1 MKMSNSIRKADTID
15 YYSIVAGI
23 RPGRSPSIYHREH
36 PYYWTDFPNPP
47 VFKIYNTT
55 FHKVMPL
62 AHSVDCRDLGQ
73 LHYWARSGRVSCPS
87 LVVISFSPPN
97 EIKKIRYFFYEGLEI
112 SNADGPFVRVT
123 APDMEL
129 FSYCLAGFLQEHL
142 SNNYTFRFGRC

>member
-1 MKMSNSIRKADTID
+1 MSNSNTKADTID

-73 LHYWARSGRVSCPS
+73 LHYWARIGDRYSPALIVFEVIPPENIFKIKYYFFRGLLVSDPGAGKVVS
-87 LVVISFSPPN
+87 VKSPDNELVQYCIAGFSKEFLSKKYSFS
-97 EIKKIRYFFYEGLEI
+97 
-112 SNADGPFVRVT
+112 
-123 APDMEL
+123 DMK
-129 FSYCLAGFLQEHL
+129 A
-142 SNNYTFRFGRC
+142 